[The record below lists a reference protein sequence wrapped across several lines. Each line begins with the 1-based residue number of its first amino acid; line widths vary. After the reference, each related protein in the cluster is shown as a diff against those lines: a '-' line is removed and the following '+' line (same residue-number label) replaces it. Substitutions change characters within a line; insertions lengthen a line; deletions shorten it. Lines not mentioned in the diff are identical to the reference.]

1 MRTRTHYIPI
11 VEAEPGMVLGAPV
24 VITNNGMVRLKFPA
38 RHILT
43 KDNLHQL
50 TAHHAEFIFVA
61 EPDGRSDEQV
71 AVDAALSARR
81 TMEIFAGADLTD
93 PTLAALFDQ
102 VLAYRS
108 A

>member
-11 VEAEPGMVLGAPV
+11 VEAEAGMLLGTPIKVVNHGMLRFSLPAGHVL
-24 VITNNGMVRLKFPA
+24 TR
-38 RHILT
+38 
-43 KDNLHQL
+43 DNLHQL
-50 TAHHAEFIFVA
+50 TAHQAEFIFVA
-61 EPDGRSDEQV
+61 QPDERSDEQV
-71 AVDAALSARR
+71 AVDAALSAHR

-102 VLAYRS
+102 VLSYRS

>member
-11 VEAEPGMVLGAPV
+11 VEAEAGMLLGTPV
-24 VITNNGMVRLKFPA
+24 VISNHGIVRLKLPA
-38 RHILT
+38 GHTLT

-50 TAHHAEFIFVA
+50 TAHQAEFIFVA
-61 EPDGRSDEQV
+61 QPDERSDEQV
-71 AVDAALSARR
+71 AVDAALSAHR

-102 VLAYRS
+102 VLSYRS